1 MANFVLMPPGASS
14 PIVFTSKWTLE
25 HIDRIYQCIHT
36 DSKSSKLL
44 KILPSL
50 YNELD
55 IGAKAGFANLYMIHL
70 GMPVLYARDT
80 QNNCYYLGA
89 PRDFFAKGGM
99 LVNIPGAPEVIFIHR
114 PEKPAFPAKIPR
126 PPNAYILYR
135 KERHHSI
142 KAQRPDITNN
152 EISQVLGR
160 LWNSE
165 TREVRALYKQ
175 IADQKKAEH
184 RRQYPDYQ
192 YRPRRPSERRRRNNA
207 SSDSSTA
214 TTAVTQQMTA

>member
-1 MANFVLMPPGASS
+1 MANFILMPPGASS

-25 HIDRIYQCIHT
+25 HIDSIYQRLHT

-55 IGAKAGFANLYMIHL
+55 VGAKAGFANLYMVEL

-89 PRDFFAKGGM
+89 PCDFFAKGGM
-99 LVNIPGAPEVIFIHR
+99 LVSIPGAAEVIFIHR

-126 PPNAYILYR
+126 PPNAYILY
-135 KERHHSI
+135 
-142 KAQRPDITNN
+142 P
-152 EISQVLGR
+152 QVLGR

-175 IADQKKAEH
+175 MADQKKAEH

-207 SSDSSTA
+207 SSDRSTA
-214 TTAVTQQMTA
+214 ATTGTQQITA

>member
-1 MANFVLMPPGASS
+1 MANFILMPPGASS

-25 HIDRIYQCIHT
+25 HIDSIYQRLHT

-55 IGAKAGFANLYMIHL
+55 VGAKAGFANLYMVEL

-89 PRDFFAKGGM
+89 PCDFFAKGGM
-99 LVNIPGAPEVIFIHR
+99 LVSIPGAAEAIFIHR

-135 KERHHSI
+135 KERHQSI

-175 IADQKKAEH
+175 MADHKKAEH

-207 SSDSSTA
+207 SSDRSTA
-214 TTAVTQQMTA
+214 ATTGTQQITA